1 MRPTRNINIQKPDI
15 IKNHHLKKK
24 NHPCNHTWTLQVW
37 CQMNGKEGAI
47 KQPLIF
53 QVFFHHPL
61 EGSGPQ
67 APETSHPPW
76 CRAEVVPSAHL
87 HEGRGGWK
95 VGGLTWGVGDLTW
108 RWQGQ
113 VVEYQHLPTRG
124 AFRKKKNYPDL
135 KLTCSHPKMGRA
147 PKGKFMLQKHQ
158 FSGSMLVFRGVKDG
172 KNDTL

>member
-1 MRPTRNINIQKPDI
+1 MRPTRNIDIQKPDI

-24 NHPCNHTWTLQVW
+24 HPYNHTWTLQVW

-53 QVFFHHPL
+53 QGFFHHPL

-87 HEGRGGWK
+87 HFAGRLEGWRVDMGGWW
-95 VGGLTWGVGDLTW
+95 LDLSMAGAGCWIPTPSNK
-108 RWQGQ
+108 GC
-113 VVEYQHLPTRG
+113 LP
-124 AFRKKKNYPDL
+124 KKKK
-135 KLTCSHPKMGRA
+135 KLPWPETNMFAPENGPGPKREIHVT
-147 PKGKFMLQKHQ
+147 KT
-158 FSGSMLVFRGVKDG
+158 SIFR
-172 KNDTL
+172 

>member
-1 MRPTRNINIQKPDI
+1 MHQHSETSKWGRHETSTFRNPTI

-76 CRAEVVPSAHL
+76 CRAEVVTICTPARRPGRL
-87 HEGRGGWK
+87 EGWRVDMGGWWLDLTMAGAGCWIPTPSNK
-95 VGGLTWGVGDLTW
+95 GCLPKKKKKTTLTW
-108 RWQGQ
+108 
-113 VVEYQHLPTRG
+113 
-124 AFRKKKNYPDL
+124 N
-135 KLTCSHPKMGRA
+135 
-147 PKGKFMLQKHQ
+147 
-158 FSGSMLVFRGVKDG
+158 
-172 KNDTL
+172 